1 MTDPRDPL
9 AALWTATE
17 APARDLAFELAVEE
31 AIARRRLA
39 LDAVTLAAIAAVA
52 GLIAWLAGARL
63 AVFAEA
69 LAAPFAQAGPLIVV
83 SLVLAGLT
91 VWWLQ
96 ASPEPER

>member
-1 MTDPRDPL
+1 MADPRDPL
-9 AALWTATE
+9 AAVWAATE

-39 LDAVTLAAIAAVA
+39 LDAVTLAAVVAVA
-52 GLIAWLAGARL
+52 GLIAWLAGPRL

-69 LAAPFAQAGPLIVV
+69 LAAPFAQSGSLIVV
-83 SLVLAGLT
+83 SMVLAGLA

-96 ASPEPER
+96 APPEPER